1 MILSLSNVNRFLRLK
16 EAVLLIMD
24 SPGNLNLYNLLVIKL
39 LRLIDGLACYLN
51 AEFLEHVEI
60 D

>member
-1 MILSLSNVNRFLRLK
+1 MPSECQQVFEDKK